1 MNKKIKQAQKAPSQ
15 TPIET
20 DFEDFFT
27 QYLEKKK
34 RNYYKKLDKVALLM
48 QKDANTLTIEQKSMI
63 ENQQKMNDEIN
74 YYEEIK
80 QHYFKALKKKD
91 PEILK
96 KKEETKPESPAQPG
110 GDLTEFAQK
119 TLALYYSN
127 QTNLEGLDEDAQKS
141 LGTYRDEVFAAQSYD
156 EQNRQKTET
165 SLLNFLKDVTVSNK
179 LMEYANSNQM
189 VTKPEETEEA
199 VEEKVEETPEKPIE
213 QEPVEEAK
221 PVEDQP
227 EKENKEAPQELEP
240 EPLQTTK
247 KKSINKPTLFV
258 MSSDEE
264 DNEEEDEDAV
274 RKESITSNA
283 KQIEKPEEQAKEPE
297 NKEEEAQMKIK
308 PLPEDSD
315 EEFGDFTRTGSN
327 NRGKRRRNR
336 NKNKKEQ
343 GEGYNKNRRK
353 NKGYKPSQKDGF
365 KQKVVT
371 SYQRK
376 E

>member
-1 MNKKIKQAQKAPSQ
+1 MNKKIKQPHKASA
-15 TPIET
+15 TIET

-34 RNYYKKLDKVALLM
+34 RNYYKKLDKVAMLVE
-48 QKDANTLTIEQKSMI
+48 KNVNTLTIEQKSMI
-63 ENQQKMNDEIN
+63 ANKQKMQDEIN

-91 PEILK
+91 PEIFEKGAEPQKETVSEDNLADSCK
-96 KKEETKPESPAQPG
+96 KVLS
-110 GDLTEFAQK
+110 
-119 TLALYYSN
+119 LYYSN
-127 QTNLEGLDEDAQKS
+127 LSNMDGLESDIKETLK
-141 LGTYRDEVFAAQSYD
+141 TYREGAFGVEAYD
-156 EQNRQKTET
+156 EQNQQQTET

-179 LMEYANSNQM
+179 LIDYVNNSL
-189 VTKPEETEEA
+189 VTKQEEEP
-199 VEEKVEETPEKPIE
+199 VKEEKKEKTPEKQLE
-213 QEPVEEAK
+213 QVPV
-221 PVEDQP
+221 V
-227 EKENKEAPQELEP
+227 KENTEEVKTEKKKEEEEFDQQ
-240 EPLQTTK
+240 QTTK

-264 DNEEEDEDAV
+264 DEEESV

-283 KQIEKPEEQAKEPE
+283 KQLEKKEEKTEV
-297 NKEEEAQMKIK
+297 KEEEPGMKIK

-315 EEFGDFTRTGSN
+315 EEFGDFTGTGNN

-336 NKNKKEQ
+336 NRNKKEQ
-343 GEGYNKNRRK
+343 GEGYSKHKRK
-353 NKGYKPSQKDGF
+353 HKGYKPNQKDGF
-365 KQKVVT
+365 KQKVVS